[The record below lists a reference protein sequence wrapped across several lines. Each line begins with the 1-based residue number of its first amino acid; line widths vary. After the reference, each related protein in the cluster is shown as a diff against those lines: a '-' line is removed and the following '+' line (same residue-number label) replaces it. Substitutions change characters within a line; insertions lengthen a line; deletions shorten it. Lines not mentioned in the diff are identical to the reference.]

1 MNMKVKVL
9 IGMTC
14 CLLLLGVCHQSMSV
28 KEKPNDEPSND
39 ISFSAGKT
47 NVDQPTTDSKN
58 KKIIIQ
64 KESDIK
70 YDSYNEPTEDIQPSV
85 VENKPQEQIKQQS
98 KPKTI
103 PPKESEVTSPPT
115 KKEESTISTP
125 QIEETPKKLN
135 VPKEESKD
143 PNVPKEP
150 AIEEFDVEPII
161 ASAKNYAVSIG
172 LILDSSA
179 TECWDNPISANAGI
193 KDVLG
198 DIQSR
203 LNRYKNI
210 EGFTG
215 VWIWSEK
222 ISDTDYNIYIGYY

>member
-1 MNMKVKVL
+1 MKVKVL
-9 IGMTC
+9 MRTMC
-14 CLLLLGVCHQSMSV
+14 CLLLLSGCSQSLPN
-28 KEKPNDEPSND
+28 EKPKNETTKD
-39 ISFSAGKT
+39 ISFSVGKT
-47 NVDQPTTDSKN
+47 NDYQPTTDSKQEMDV
-58 KKIIIQ
+58 IQ
-64 KESDIK
+64 EEFDVKEYS
-70 YDSYNEPTEDIQPSV
+70 YDEPKEVIQPSV
-85 VENKPQEQIKQQS
+85 VESEPQEQIKQPNN
-98 KPKTI
+98 PKQI
-103 PPKESEVTSPPT
+103 PTKESEVTSPP
-115 KKEESTISTP
+115 KEKEEPTISTP
-125 QIEETPKKLN
+125 QIEEPPKELD
-135 VPKEESKD
+135 VPKEKPKD

-150 AIEEFDVEPII
+150 VIEEFDVEPII
-161 ASAKNYAVSIG
+161 VSAKDYAVSIG

-179 TECWDNPISANAGI
+179 TECWDNPISANAGK